1 MALNITQ
8 MVKNLPAMWETQSR
22 SLGGEDPLEKGKAT
36 HSSILAC
43 RILVAK
49 SWTRLS
55 DSHFTS
61 NGKRQLLGKCLWTFT
76 QWGQSNGEHFWL
88 ARLVGLYK
96 KTKRRDLPGGPEVEN
111 PPCNA
116 ADLSLI
122 PGRGTRILPAV
133 EKKPSYLGNCWD
145 HVQQLKPDTVKNK

>member
-61 NGKRQLLGKCLWTFT
+61 LQMERDSCWGNACGPSHSEDSLMVSTSDWQDWLVFT
-76 QWGQSNGEHFWL
+76 KKLKEGTSPVVQ
-88 ARLVGLYK
+88 RL
-96 KTKRRDLPGGPEVEN
+96 
-111 PPCNA
+111 
-116 ADLSLI
+116 
-122 PGRGTRILPAV
+122 RILLAM
-133 EKKPSYLGNCWD
+133 
-145 HVQQLKPDTVKNK
+145 QQT